1 MQLQKQQAA
10 ERTCKHENL
19 HSKRFWKR
27 EVLKKDS
34 QNKTVK
40 EEELAEESAASL
52 RLTLVSFLF
61 LLALLSFLLLLLLV
75 VAWFL

>member
-1 MQLQKQQAA
+1 MQTREPSQQTLL
-10 ERTCKHENL
+10 E
-19 HSKRFWKR
+19 KRSLKD
-27 EVLKKDS
+27 KKDS

-52 RLTLVSFLF
+52 RLTLVSFLL
-61 LLALLSFLLLLLLV
+61 LLALLSFLLLLFLV

>member
-1 MQLQKQQAA
+1 MQTREPSQQTLL
-10 ERTCKHENL
+10 E
-19 HSKRFWKR
+19 KRSLKD
-27 EVLKKDS
+27 KKDS

-61 LLALLSFLLLLLLV
+61 LLALLGFLLLLFLV